1 MQQKDSPTAGAGCA
15 QDKLEPVLLEAARSH
30 GVADLRFGQEVVE
43 LVQHD
48 DVVVAT
54 VVDRASGRGT
64 AVRAEWVIAADGAES
79 PIRSMLGI
87 RMIGPGALF
96 HRMGIY
102 FRADLRDVGRD
113 RPALLYMLSP
123 PEGPGVWGFK
133 SPIAPLHHCS
143 LMSPTPGPSR
153 RPRHGGR
160 VREVVRC
167 HLGLRQIKAR

>member
-1 MQQKDSPTAGAGCA
+1 MGAHASLAGDQARAVWGAGEVQQKDSPTAGAGCA

-113 RPALLYMLSP
+113 RV
-123 PEGPGVWGFK
+123 GCTKFVG
-133 SPIAPLHHCS
+133 
-143 LMSPTPGPSR
+143 
-153 RPRHGGR
+153 
-160 VREVVRC
+160 
-167 HLGLRQIKAR
+167 